1 MKGDRGT
8 KEKRVCVSQR
18 AQTKGNQF
26 RQESLV
32 NLRDPHYV
40 NSRQGLLSSSGVEH
54 QEWLRWTR
62 RDPSQIC
69 KNFGSFPFR

>member
-1 MKGDRGT
+1 MCLSKGPN
-8 KEKRVCVSQR
+8 KRESVH
-18 AQTKGNQF
+18 